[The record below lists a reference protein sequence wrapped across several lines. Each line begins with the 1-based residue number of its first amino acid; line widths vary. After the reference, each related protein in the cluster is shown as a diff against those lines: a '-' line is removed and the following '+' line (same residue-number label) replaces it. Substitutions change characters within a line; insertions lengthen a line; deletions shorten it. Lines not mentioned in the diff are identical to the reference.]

1 MRKATVEIDK
11 VTGTRFP
18 PEKVTKD
25 DKEHT
30 LRSIYA
36 DAGVDLDVQ
45 MDQADLPLPATG
57 ENFELPH
64 LHEYMT
70 RYRKAQRDGWYA
82 HILIVPNIEYQEGWS
97 IFRPLGIMYD
107 FRSADVNNMPREGCA
122 MSMARIASSD
132 LMYMRT
138 LAHELGHVFNLLHPK
153 SEIPPLPIDTTI
165 MNQTADL
172 QGLGV
177 FPDNIHFSFSEPN
190 KSWLMT
196 GPAEFVMPGGRPF
209 TDRPDDASTLA
220 RDEAI
225 ETTPGLALEISVRAD
240 TFDLGEPLYL
250 RVTLRNDTID
260 SPPRAAAPR
269 ASRSALASSA

>member
-82 HILIVPNIEYQEGWS
+82 H
-97 IFRPLGIMYD
+97 
-107 FRSADVNNMPREGCA
+107 
-122 MSMARIASSD
+122 
-132 LMYMRT
+132 
-138 LAHELGHVFNLLHPK
+138 
-153 SEIPPLPIDTTI
+153 
-165 MNQTADL
+165 
-172 QGLGV
+172 
-177 FPDNIHFSFSEPN
+177 SEPN

-220 RDEAI
+220 RGEAI